1 MTVALV
7 PSDIATPP
15 DRPYSQAVTAGSIV
29 AVSGQTPIG
38 SDGTTV
44 GVGDPTKQTECV
56 LDRIE
61 QLLCDAGAAMSDVV
75 KVTVYLS
82 DFEHF
87 AAVNAVY
94 AARFSEPRPARTAVA
109 CTLVKSDYLV
119 EIDALAV
126 VER

>member
-1 MTVALV
+1 MTVTLV

-15 DRPYSQAVTAGSIV
+15 NRPYSQAVMAGPII
-29 AVSGQTPIG
+29 AISGQTPIS

-44 GVGDPTKQTECV
+44 GVGDPAAQASCV

-61 QLLCDAGAAMSDVV
+61 QLLHDAGAAMSDVV

-94 AARFSEPRPARTAVA
+94 ATRFSEPRPARTAVA
-109 CTLVKSDYLV
+109 CALVKADYLV

>member
-1 MTVALV
+1 MPVTIVE
-7 PSDIATPP
+7 SEIATPP
-15 DRPYSQAVTAGSIV
+15 NRPYSQAVTAGPII

-38 SDGTTV
+38 ADGVTV
-44 GVGDPTKQTECV
+44 GVGDPAAQTACV

-61 QLLCDAGAAMSDVV
+61 QLLSDAGATMSDVV

-87 AAVNAVY
+87 AAVNQVY
-94 AARFSEPRPARTAVA
+94 SERFAEPRPARTSVA
-109 CTLVKSDYLV
+109 CSLVKPDYLV

-126 VER
+126 VTR

>member
-1 MTVALV
+1 MAIELV
-7 PSDIATPP
+7 DSEITTPP
-15 DRPYSQAVTAGSIV
+15 NRPYSQAVTAGPIV

-44 GVGDPTKQTECV
+44 GVGDPAKQTECV

-61 QLLCDAGAAMSDVV
+61 QLLGDAGAAMSDVV

-87 AAVNAVY
+87 AAFNDVY
-94 AARFSEPRPARTAVA
+94 RTRFAEPRPARTSVA
-109 CTLVKSDYLV
+109 CSLVKPDYLV

>member
-1 MTVALV
+1 MGVDLV
-7 PSDIATPP
+7 VSDITTPP
-15 DRPYSQAVTAGSIV
+15 NRPYSQAVTAGPIV

-38 SDGTTV
+38 SDGTVV
-44 GVGDPTKQTECV
+44 GVGDPGLQTECV

-61 QLLCDAGAAMSDVV
+61 QLLIDAGATMSDVV

-87 AAVNAVY
+87 GAVNDAY
-94 AARFSEPRPARTAVA
+94 RSRFSEPRPARTSVA
-109 CTLVKSDYLV
+109 CSLVKPEYLV

-126 VER
+126 IAR

>member
-1 MTVALV
+1 MPVNLV
-7 PSDIATPP
+7 VSEVATPP
-15 DRPYSQAVTAGSIV
+15 NRPYSQAVTAGPIV

-38 SDGTTV
+38 EDGLTV
-44 GVGDPTKQTECV
+44 GVGDAEKQTECV

-61 QLLCDAGAAMSDVV
+61 QLLNDAGAAMSDVI

-87 AAVNAVY
+87 AAVNEVY
-94 AARFSEPRPARTAVA
+94 RTRFPEPRPARTSVA
-109 CTLVKSDYLV
+109 CSLVKPDYLV

-126 VER
+126 IDQ

>member
-1 MTVALV
+1 MAVSIV
-7 PSDIATPP
+7 ESDIATPP
-15 DRPYSQAVTAGSIV
+15 HRPSSQAVTSGPFI

-38 SDGTTV
+38 ADGTTV
-44 GVGDPTKQTECV
+44 GIGDAAAQTACV

-61 QLLCDAGAAMSDVV
+61 QLLADAGAAMSDVV

-87 AAVNAVY
+87 AAVNQVY
-94 AARFSEPRPARTAVA
+94 SERFAEPRPARTSVA
-109 CTLVKSDYLV
+109 CSLVKPEYLV

-126 VER
+126 VS